1 MLAPERHCIALL
13 TLLFALA
20 EALAAEPPVA
30 QDIAF
35 INARVLTMNEPEALD
50 GQTVIVRDGRVHA
63 IGPTTELP
71 PGPEDRV
78 IDAGGRT
85 LMPGLAEMHAHVPVP
100 QGPNQPPGYT
110 QDVLML
116 WVANGVTLA
125 RGMLGHPL
133 HLELRDQLERHEI
146 LGPRLITS
154 GPSFSGQSVDHLA
167 AAAHRVAAQAE
178 AGYDFLKIHPGLS
191 REQYD
196 AIVAAADAADIRLAG
211 HVPVDVG
218 LPRALHAGQETI
230 DHLDG
235 YIHVLAQDLDEHEA
249 AAHAFFG
256 AALTPHADRE
266 AIVAAA
272 AETRNS
278 GAAVVPTETL
288 FENFLAAV
296 EDFDALR
303 ERPENVYLPPALK
316 AAYMARLAH
325 AGAMADSLGDFVALR
340 KEIIGALHRAG
351 VPILLGA
358 DSPQIMNVPGFA
370 THRELEAM
378 VASGLSP
385 FAALASGTVAPARF
399 YGAEGRYGSIV
410 PGADADL
417 ILLREDPLEDIRHTR
432 SIDGV
437 MVRGRW
443 LERDFLDAEL
453 KRIRQRYAALQ
464 HE

>member
-1 MLAPERHCIALL
+1 MLMRRLYNSVSLIFLL
-13 TLLFALA
+13 VTAA
-20 EALAAEPPVA
+20 AAAVEPPAAE
-30 QDIAF
+30 DIAF
-35 INARVLTMNEPEALD
+35 TNARVLTMSEPGALD
-50 GQTVIVRDGRVHA
+50 GQTVIVRDGRIHA
-63 IGPTTELP
+63 IGPGTELP
-71 PGPEDRV
+71 PGSDDRV

-100 QGPNQPPGYT
+100 QGPNQPPGYV

-125 RGMLGHPL
+125 RGMLGHPT
-133 HLELRDQLERHEI
+133 HLDLRDQLERHEI

-154 GPSFSGQSVDHLA
+154 GPSFSGQSVDDVEA
-167 AAAHRVAAQAE
+167 AVRRVAAQAE

-196 AIVAAADAADIRLAG
+196 GIVEAADAADIRLAG

-218 LPRALHAGQETI
+218 LPRALQAGQETI

-235 YIHVLAQDLDEHEA
+235 YIHVLVRDLHEHEVA
-249 AAHAFFG
+249 ARSFFG
-256 AALTPHADRE
+256 AALTPHADRD
-266 AIVAAA
+266 AIAAVAV
-272 AETRNS
+272 ETRNS

-296 EDFDALR
+296 EDMDALR
-303 ERPENVYLPPALK
+303 ERPENAYLPPALK
-316 AAYMARLAH
+316 AAYLARLEDV
-325 AGAMADSLGDFVALR
+325 GALGDSLGDFLALR
-340 KEIIGALHRAG
+340 KEITGALHRAG

-385 FAALASGTVAPARF
+385 VAALASGTIAPARF

-417 ILLREDPLEDIRHTR
+417 ILLREDPLEDIRNTR

-443 LERDFLDAEL
+443 LDRGFLDTEL
-453 KRIRQRYAALQ
+453 ERIRERYAALP
-464 HE
+464 EE